1 MVIKTIPLSRFTKT
15 MEQREGYSRGV
26 QTGHRDFPGY
36 AFTLVDEKQEQNQAH
51 SGKTR
56 IEYCI
61 WKLIIVLPR
70 KISVS
75 LMNEPPDKTNRIKKK
90 VCIHDSPDKCAL
102 LIQPAV
108 RSSFKPW
115 GSYSTKR
122 QARACAPHTLRQAC
136 GEHTQEMDLQ
146 SHYQT
151 SKRPFCV

>member
-108 RSSFKPW
+108 RSSFKP
-115 GSYSTKR
+115 
-122 QARACAPHTLRQAC
+122 
-136 GEHTQEMDLQ
+136 
-146 SHYQT
+146 
-151 SKRPFCV
+151 

>member
-90 VCIHDSPDKCAL
+90 SLYTRLTRQMCSVNTTSST
-102 LIQPAV
+102 LII
-108 RSSFKPW
+108 
-115 GSYSTKR
+115 
-122 QARACAPHTLRQAC
+122 
-136 GEHTQEMDLQ
+136 
-146 SHYQT
+146 QT
-151 SKRPFCV
+151 MR